1 MPSLRISVSTS
12 PGAMALTLT
21 LSGPKS
27 AAISLVSA
35 ANAAFEVAYAG
46 PANGC
51 TLLPAIEVIFTIAP
65 FADANSFCKPLANT
79 TEAKKF
85 T

>member
-1 MPSLRISVSTS
+1 M
-12 PGAMALTLT
+12 
-21 LSGPKS
+21 
-27 AAISLVSA
+27 SA

-79 TEAKKF
+79 TDAKKF